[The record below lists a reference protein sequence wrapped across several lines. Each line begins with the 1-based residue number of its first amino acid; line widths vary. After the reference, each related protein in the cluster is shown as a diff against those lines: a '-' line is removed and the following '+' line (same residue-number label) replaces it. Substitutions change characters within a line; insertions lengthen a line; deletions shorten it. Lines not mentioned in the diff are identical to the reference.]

1 MIDLSLKDTKAT
13 GGGCGCGCGGHEQV
27 ADAAPAATAP
37 ACDCGPDCTC
47 GCQEGKPCTCG
58 TADAGADDAGTAV
71 APSAG
76 ATVADYTITGMTCSH
91 CVKAVTEEVSALPGV
106 TDVQVDL
113 DSGALKV
120 TSQGP
125 VDFDRIVEAV
135 AEAGDYTVA

>member
-13 GGGCGCGCGGHEQV
+13 GGGCGCGCGGHEQA
-27 ADAAPAATAP
+27 ADAATSTATATAP
-37 ACDCGPDCTC
+37 ACECGPDCTC

-58 TADAGADDAGTAV
+58 TADAGA
-71 APSAG
+71 
-76 ATVADYTITGMTCSH
+76 TVADYTIAGMTCSH

-125 VDFDRIVEAV
+125 VDVDRIVEAL
-135 AEAGDYTVA
+135 AEAGDYTLV